1 MIVEVLEEETVRVVE
16 IRREDDDET
25 EAKEQQQ
32 QQRQQQQQQQQ
43 QTTYHYPIYNE
54 RNRDEPEFRLGSNNT
69 SFQEEDTIICFHR
82 LQVHPSARYV
92 FGSGRRLPSAPS
104 SLLPWGRIGQ
114 GGRKGQLSPEP
125 ATTKTA
131 ATAAA
136 AAGFLRLWRR
146 WRGKKSLFHL
156 LFLPPCE
163 PGRPLRLR
171 LRHEGRGQEGLHL
184 LILLLLLFRRGS
196 VHLYVLARGLRRGGR
211 RAGNYF

>member
-16 IRREDDDET
+16 IRREDDDEP
-25 EAKEQQQ
+25 EAKEEEQ

-43 QTTYHYPIYNE
+43 QQQPTTYHYPIYNE
-54 RNRDEPEFRLGSNNT
+54 RNRDEPEFRLGSNIT
-69 SFQEEDTIICFHR
+69 SLQEENTIICF
-82 LQVHPSARYV
+82 LIQVHPSERYV
-92 FGSGRRLPSAPS
+92 LRPGRRLPSPPA
-104 SLLPWGRIGQ
+104 SLLPWGRSGQ
-114 GGRKGQLSPEP
+114 GSWKGRLSPEP

-136 AAGFLRLWRR
+136 AGFLRLWRR
-146 WRGKKSLFHL
+146 WRAKLLSYL

-184 LILLLLLFRRGS
+184 VFLLLLLFRRGS
-196 VHLYVLARGLRRGGR
+196 VHLHVLARGLRRGGR